1 MKNILEA
8 KNLVKEYSQTQ
19 GFFSR
24 TKNIIRALSQVS
36 ISIEKG
42 KTLAVVGES
51 GSGKSTL
58 AKSLIKLI
66 EVDDGSIYFEG
77 CLLYTSP
84 SPRDQRGSRMPSSA

>member
-8 KNLVKEYSQTQ
+8 KNLVKKYSQTQ

-24 TKNIIRALSQVS
+24 TKNIIHALSRVS
-36 ISIEKG
+36 ISVEKG

-66 EVDDGSIYFEG
+66 
-77 CLLYTSP
+77 
-84 SPRDQRGSRMPSSA
+84 